1 MMRRLVVLCLVF
13 VVLVLIFAVPCFAAG
28 EEGEET
34 VLQQAANYYRSNFG
48 IAFKQI
54 LLDISDTDS
63 LETVALLE
71 GNLVPWPYLTFQSPV
86 KYFGE
91 SQLGWLIEYGFSGF
105 SIDEQSEPFSTTEAT
120 DRGTSADGWF
130 LYAMPTLTWDPSE
143 VFRVGF
149 GLGGGVMS
157 VKGDALIY
165 DPFPTVTRLEYDLT
179 ELTWGGYFLTEYL
192 VGDFMVGVHVGV
204 LISEKSPYDYSVSD
218 GSIIVAYHKKL

>member
-1 MMRRLVVLCLVF
+1 MIRYGTVILLVF
-13 VVLVLIFAVPCFAAG
+13 ALVGLLLVFTVPCFAS
-28 EEGEET
+28 EDET
-34 VLQQAANYYRSNFG
+34 LLHQAANYYRSNFG
-48 IAFKQI
+48 IALKQI

-71 GNLVPWPYLTFQSPV
+71 GELVPWPYLSFQSPV

-105 SIDEQSEPFSTTEAT
+105 SIDKQSEPFSTTEAV

-143 VFRVGF
+143 MFRVGF

-179 ELTWGGYFLTEYL
+179 ELTWGGYFLAEYL
-192 VGDFMVGVHVGV
+192 IGDFMVGIHAGV
-204 LISEKSPYDYSVSD
+204 LISEKSPYDYGVSD
-218 GSIIVAYHKKL
+218 GSFIVAYHKQL

>member
-1 MMRRLVVLCLVF
+1 MSRYGTVILLVF
-13 VVLVLIFAVPCFAAG
+13 ALVGLLLVFTAPCFAA
-28 EEGEET
+28 EDET
-34 VLQQAANYYRSNFG
+34 PLHQAANYYRSNFG
-48 IAFKQI
+48 IAFKQV
-54 LLDISDTDS
+54 LLDISDTNS
-63 LETVALLE
+63 LETIALLE
-71 GNLVPWPYLTFQSPV
+71 GNLVPWPYLSFQSPV

-105 SIDEQSEPFSTTEAT
+105 SIDKQSEPFSTTEAT

-165 DPFPTVTRLEYDLT
+165 DPFPTVTKLEYDLT

-192 VGDFMVGVHVGV
+192 IGDFMIGIHAGV
-204 LISEKSPYDYSVSD
+204 LISEKNPYDYSVSD
-218 GSIIVAYHKKL
+218 ASLIVAYHKQL